1 MGMKNLYCLKRS
13 GLLAV
18 KKGMMTLFDDCNRAI
33 PSTVLQVDNCYALGT
48 RKIPGFDT
56 AVFQDVGMGPKQP
69 KNISYPLLRYFKTC
83 GVPPL
88 GNVRSFKISPTAII
102 PQGTRLYAGHF
113 LVGQYVDVQGIS
125 KGKGFQGVMKRWGFK
140 GGPASHG
147 SSKFHRRPGSI
158 GAGTNS
164 RGVHKGKKMPGRMGG
179 KHATAM
185 KLKVLKIDNS
195 LNLLYVKGSVPGPN
209 SSTVLVKDSAFCHNY
224 FEALNPPMPTFYPTA
239 DIPREI
245 EDLSSAKPARVGP
258 PKKIFIK

>member
-1 MGMKNLYCLKRS
+1 MEDSKEKQAIPILQEQGQNSKDTPTGLLSLANLIKLTALFMGMKNLYCLKRS

-147 SSKFHRRPGSI
+147 SSKFHRRPENTRI
-158 GAGTNS
+158 
-164 RGVHKGKKMPGRMGG
+164 
-179 KHATAM
+179 
-185 KLKVLKIDNS
+185 
-195 LNLLYVKGSVPGPN
+195 Y
-209 SSTVLVKDSAFCHNY
+209 
-224 FEALNPPMPTFYPTA
+224 
-239 DIPREI
+239 
-245 EDLSSAKPARVGP
+245 
-258 PKKIFIK
+258 